1 MFTADWWQQLGLWWF
16 GIAAAPDEI
25 ARILQG

>member
-1 MFTADWWQQLGLWWF
+1 MTDLDWWQQLGLWWL
-16 GIAAAPDEI
+16 GVAAAPDEI